1 MSQTL
6 NLHVINNSEIDL
18 TFAMFAN
25 LPSKSNYQTL
35 SLAWLVQ
42 QIDNNGNEYTFTWT
56 LDWAFTWSAAGAA
69 AGYTWGAKGRPVP
82 ADPNA
87 AESCAVGFDY
97 DGDFKFTPTVG
108 TPDGETLLITDSP
121 KVPVPSVKPNSV
133 GIALNGSPVCAT
145 QAGPNLQQA
154 YTLHPTYYIDA
165 GQYTP
170 GYMVDVAETTQ
181 FQQIEFQN
189 GATTMTA
196 TLNQDN
202 TWSVGS

>member
-6 NLHVINNSEIDL
+6 NLKVVNNSEIDL
-18 TFAMFAN
+18 SFAMFAT
-25 LPSKSNYQTL
+25 LPSESNYRTL

-56 LDWAFTWSAAGAA
+56 LDWAFTWSAMGAA
-69 AGYTWGAKGRPVP
+69 AGYTWGAKGKPLA
-82 ADPNA
+82 ADPNS

-97 DGDFKFTPTVG
+97 NGDFRFTPAVG

-121 KVPVPSVKPNSV
+121 KVPVPSVKPSSV

-154 YTLHPTYYIDA
+154 YTLHPTYYINA

-170 GYMVDVAETTQ
+170 GYMVDIADTTS
-181 FQQIEFQN
+181 FQKVEFQN

-202 TWSVGS
+202 TWTVGS